1 MKRYKKS
8 KFFILFI
15 FLLLLILSYST
26 KAQGYKAETFLNK
39 KIIDFTFYDLK
50 GNKYTLS
57 SFKGKIVLLNFWA
70 TWCGPCRME
79 VPILEKIYKKYKDR
93 GFEIIA
99 VSLDTNQDNLKS
111 FLKQNQMSFLIVSDR
126 EGKLANQYK
135 IEAIPTSFLIDKNLN
150 IIKVYIGIIDE
161 EEIASLLDRLLQKNK
176 PLKTSEN
183 GLIWERLPDI
193 PTSRGWAGAVSEGG
207 KIYVIGGC
215 SSQVGQQFRNASNIL
230 EVYDPR
236 TNTWR
241 RLSPMSVPRVGPA
254 VASLNGKIYIFGGFN
269 RDTWSANRSVEIY
282 DIAKNNWSLGPP
294 MPTPRSWMRA
304 VVLNNEIYVIGGVGC
319 GYRTDVEIFDPVT
332 NTWETGTP
340 ILPRE
345 RYLHGAVVCNDKI
358 YVMGGDSWEYGYDEV
373 WDDMQEYNPETD
385 EWVKKNP
392 MPSPASG
399 LSAVAIN
406 NKIYVF
412 GGLPKKNIAW
422 IYNVNTDSWSEIP
435 SNNNVP
441 IDGSDAFVYLDGYI
455 YRIGGGGWGPTLS
468 IFERTKISEVEW
480 FFDAI
485 RKYIEGNKTGKLE
498 GFLRE
503 NKEHFSK
510 KVWGEIDKE
519 LANKYS
525 FACIESSQGSINV
538 KAVEQCKAL
547 VNFYVKYVLNKGQYL
562 ERDSYV
568 IAKGLKLVN
577 EEEIETII
585 NLERKDYTK
594 EKLINAGVRQGDIFF
609 IYVHPDPDPENRW
622 GHYGIIYDVSG
633 NDIKVLDANR
643 LFDGILRITSIDD
656 LMKSIEDY
664 TKNKDFKWKWIQVVR
679 L

>member
-1 MKRYKKS
+1 
-8 KFFILFI
+8 
-15 FLLLLILSYST
+15 
-26 KAQGYKAETFLNK
+26 
-39 KIIDFTFYDLK
+39 
-50 GNKYTLS
+50 
-57 SFKGKIVLLNFWA
+57 
-70 TWCGPCRME
+70 
-79 VPILEKIYKKYKDR
+79 
-93 GFEIIA
+93 
-99 VSLDTNQDNLKS
+99 
-111 FLKQNQMSFLIVSDR
+111 MSFLIVSDR

-150 IIKVYIGIIDE
+150 IIRVYIGIIDE
-161 EEIASLLDRLLQKNK
+161 EEITSLLDRLLQKNK
-176 PLKTSEN
+176 SLKTSED

-193 PTSRGWAGAVSEGG
+193 PTSRGWAGAVVEGG

-215 SSQVGQQFRNASNIL
+215 SSQVDQQFRNASNIL

-236 TNTWR
+236 TNTWS

-254 VASLNGKIYIFGGFN
+254 VASLNGKIYVFGGFN
-269 RDTWSANRSVEIY
+269 QDTWSANRSVEIY

-304 VVLNNEIYVIGGVGC
+304 VVLNNKIYVIGGVGC
-319 GYRTDVEIFDPVT
+319 GYRTDVEIFDPAA

-345 RYLHGAVVCNDKI
+345 RYLHGAIECNDKI
-358 YVMGGDSWEYGYDEV
+358 YVMGGDSWECGYDEV
-373 WDDMQEYNPETD
+373 WDDIQEYEPKTD

-412 GGLPKKNIAW
+412 GAKGNAVW

-435 SNNNVP
+435 SINNVP

-503 NKEHFSK
+503 NKEHFSE

-525 FACIESSQGSINV
+525 FACIESSIGSVKV

-585 NLERKDYTK
+585 NLERKDYIK

-643 LFDGILRITSIDD
+643 LLDGILRITSIDD

-664 TKNKDFKWKWIQVVR
+664 TKDRDFKWNWIQVVR
-679 L
+679 P